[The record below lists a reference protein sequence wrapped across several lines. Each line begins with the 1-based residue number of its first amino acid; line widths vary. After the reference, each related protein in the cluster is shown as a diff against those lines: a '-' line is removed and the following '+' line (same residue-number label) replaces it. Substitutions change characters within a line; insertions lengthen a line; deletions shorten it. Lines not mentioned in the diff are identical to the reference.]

1 MTGLRKHD
9 HISEALKSLKW
20 LDVKDKLLFNNFVMM
35 YKCMNNLTP
44 NYLSERF
51 QQRSKIH
58 QRDTRQK
65 KDLTLPKCRLVTGQR
80 AYAFRGV
87 KMYNTLPK
95 EIWNTES
102 LSVFKKLF
110 NS

>member
-1 MTGLRKHD
+1 
-9 HISEALKSLKW
+9 
-20 LDVKDKLLFNNFVMM
+20 M

-65 KDLTLPKCRLVTGQR
+65 NDLTLPKYRLVTGQT
-80 AYAFRGV
+80 AFAFRRV

-95 EIWNTES
+95 EIRDTES
-102 LSVFKKLF
+102 QSVVKKKCF
-110 NS
+110 RKRFDS